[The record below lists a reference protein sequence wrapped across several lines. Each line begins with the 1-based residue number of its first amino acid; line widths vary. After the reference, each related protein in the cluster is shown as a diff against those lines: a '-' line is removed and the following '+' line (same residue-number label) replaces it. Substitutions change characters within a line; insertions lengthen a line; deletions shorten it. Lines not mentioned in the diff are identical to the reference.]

1 MERNLYVRGMLMHKI
16 LHFSEVNYEDDST
29 HTMYQNTVHVAA
41 MFWLLD
47 AMETQAMPMRGQLSV
62 CNLFEKLQH
71 GDHITHAC

>member
-41 MFWLLD
+41 MF
-47 AMETQAMPMRGQLSV
+47 
-62 CNLFEKLQH
+62 
-71 GDHITHAC
+71 